1 MASPVWYAF
10 ILNLWVNALITEA
23 QVLSK
28 VPKYIS
34 QEQADMIL
42 ATPQNPIEPL
52 SVIVAE

>member
-1 MASPVWYAF
+1 MNPYYNF
-10 ILNLWVNALITEA
+10 ILNMWVMGTITEA

-34 QEQADMIL
+34 QAEADMIL